1 MKVSISIFDKNPFDT
16 GTPSKDQVKLAA
28 QQPPIELSRPALP
41 ALSRE
46 SSKDPKAWSTWMRY
60 LWGALNFKVDGS
72 LLETRADAQLQLGET
87 GLSITQI
94 FHSASDKVNSDG
106 G

>member
-1 MKVSISIFDKNPFDT
+1 
-16 GTPSKDQVKLAA
+16 
-28 QQPPIELSRPALP
+28 
-41 ALSRE
+41 
-46 SSKDPKAWSTWMRY
+46 MRY
-60 LWGALNFKVDGS
+60 LWGALNLKVDGS
-72 LLETRADAQLQLGET
+72 LLETRADAQLQLGAI